1 MRYIIKQNGL
11 NIGEITTKYQID
23 KNMKFFSYEE
33 ITFDNYKTIE
43 FKIDTS
49 NKKYYVNFRSLKD
62 TKSINKTLYIDTCK
76 NFICIPLELCLYMNR
91 EIFNKYKIVLL
102 DIKTMT
108 YYNLKYRELNNGI
121 QFLSPI
127 RAEVLYKDDEASVIK
142 DTFNEISIIDMKE
155 I

>member
-1 MRYIIKQNGL
+1 
-11 NIGEITTKYQID
+11 
-23 KNMKFFSYEE
+23 
-33 ITFDNYKTIE
+33 
-43 FKIDTS
+43 
-49 NKKYYVNFRSLKD
+49 
-62 TKSINKTLYIDTCK
+62 
-76 NFICIPLELCLYMNR
+76 MNR

-155 I
+155 V